1 MVLSNISVFGD
12 SIGKGIITFGDKKG
26 VSDRSAVK
34 LFEERFHTIID
45 NRSKFGQTLAKS
57 FRRGEFDKYIKTIKK
72 DDEATVVIELGNND
86 CAYFWENVAINP
98 YQPHDP
104 VTPLGEFIRIYEE
117 TIKKLLSS
125 GAKVVCCNLVPIN
138 SQKYFDNVI
147 GRICDKTKVLEFL
160 RGDYTTIYRHHEM
173 FSNAIAQICAKY
185 NVPLIDLRKPFLDSL
200 DFSSLFCDD
209 GIHPNERGQ
218 KLIFDSV
225 AAFTE
230 KYVGCI

>member
-86 CAYFWENVAINP
+86 CAYFWENVALNP
-98 YQPHDP
+98 DRPHDP
-104 VTPLGEFIRIYEE
+104 
-117 TIKKLLSS
+117 
-125 GAKVVCCNLVPIN
+125 
-138 SQKYFDNVI
+138 
-147 GRICDKTKVLEFL
+147 FL
-160 RGDYTTIYRHHEM
+160 
-173 FSNAIAQICAKY
+173 FICAERFQRLHMPFESVDALLLVKEKD
-185 NVPLIDLRKPFLDSL
+185 IDHVAVKLAAL
-200 DFSSLFCDD
+200 
-209 GIHPNERGQ
+209 E
-218 KLIFDSV
+218 KLIGQG
-225 AAFTE
+225 E
-230 KYVGCI
+230 